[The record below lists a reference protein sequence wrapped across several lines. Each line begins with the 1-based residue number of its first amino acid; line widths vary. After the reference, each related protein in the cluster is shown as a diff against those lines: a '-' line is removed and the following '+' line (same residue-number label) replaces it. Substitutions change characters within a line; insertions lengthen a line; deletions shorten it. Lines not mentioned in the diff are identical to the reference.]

1 MNWGNQVAKNGRKKI
16 VATKKNCGNDIA
28 EIEEKKIVAIDLWQ
42 WPQNFFFS
50 FYFSNSIA
58 TIFFPFYFGNAI
70 ATIFLVATKF
80 VFSPIFSNLV
90 ATIHIPFR
98 ALHLAQHL
106 GLLGATRISVISL
119 LKYNFFSLLHH
130 ITYLPSLSYFFL
142 QFRQRC
148 YQNLL
153 SFLIFLNNFKQY
165 LYH

>member
-1 MNWGNQVAKNGRKKI
+1 MNCGNQVAKNGRKKNCDNQ
-16 VATKKNCGNDIA
+16 KKLWQWYCRNRG
-28 EIEEKKIVAIDLWQ
+28 KKIVAIDLWQ
-42 WPQNFFFS
+42 WQWQWPQNFFFFS
-50 FYFSNSIA
+50 FYFSNS
-58 TIFFPFYFGNAI
+58 I

-142 QFRQRC
+142 QFWQRC
-148 YQNLL
+148 YQNSL